1 MRTLFSE
8 RSISLVIRNSFLST
22 PHIDK
27 LIANHRREAFLAFLL
42 FCLALVLG
50 IVSIGIGP
58 VYIDPL
64 TVLNVVIQHVTGAD
78 PGPDFSWAF
87 DAIVWTSRAP
97 RIVMALAVGATLA
110 VCGTAIQ
117 SMVRNP
123 LADPFV
129 LGISSGASTG
139 AAFAIT
145 VWGTAAS
152 SALTLS
158 GFAFVGALFAMV
170 LVLVIGGRS
179 GGNDPLRLIMVG
191 IAIGYALN
199 AATGFLI
206 FASDSPEASR
216 SVMFWMMGSLANT
229 HWEMALAAILV
240 AITTIFLLEIAGR
253 HLDAM
258 ASGDDTALAV
268 GIKPERVRLYV
279 MIIVSL
285 SVGVMVAG
293 SGIIGFVGLVSPHIG
308 RMLIGSRHRILIPAS
323 AGIGAVFLVIADI
336 GARSLFPPQELAIGV
351 VTGVT
356 GAPFLIFL
364 LSRMRRRFSAT
375 S

>member
-1 MRTLFSE
+1 MSK
-8 RSISLVIRNSFLST
+8 S
-22 PHIDK
+22 HIDK
-27 LIANHRREAFLAFLL
+27 LIANHRREALYAFLL
-42 FCLALVLG
+42 LCLALMLG
-50 IVSIGIGP
+50 VISIGIGP
-58 VYIDPL
+58 VYIDPV
-64 TVLNVVIQHVTGAD
+64 TVLNVVIRHLTDAD
-78 PGPDFSWAF
+78 PGKDYSWAY

-97 RIVMALAVGATLA
+97 RILMALAVGGTLA

-145 VWGTAAS
+145 ILGASAS

-158 GFAFVGALFAMV
+158 AFAFVGALFAMI

-179 GGNDPLRLIMVG
+179 SGQDPLRLIMVG
-191 IAIGYALN
+191 IAIGYAMN

-229 HWEMALAAILV
+229 HWEMALVSVFV
-240 AITTIFLLEIAGR
+240 AIATLFLLEIAGR

-258 ASGDDTALAV
+258 ASGDDTALAI
-268 GIKPERVRLYV
+268 GIRPERVRLYV

-323 AGIGAVFLVIADI
+323 VGIGAVFLVIADI
-336 GARSLFPPQELAIGV
+336 GARTLFPPQELAIGV

-364 LSRMRRRFSAT
+364 LSRMRRRYSA
-375 S
+375 SAGNS

>member
-1 MRTLFSE
+1 M
-8 RSISLVIRNSFLST
+8 ST